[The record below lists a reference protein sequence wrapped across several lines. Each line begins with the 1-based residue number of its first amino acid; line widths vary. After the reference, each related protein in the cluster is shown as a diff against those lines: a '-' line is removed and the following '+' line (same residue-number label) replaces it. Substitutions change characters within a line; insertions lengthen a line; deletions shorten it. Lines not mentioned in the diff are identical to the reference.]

1 MRLRRI
7 TGKEFPGKRIR
18 IYNDNHISSR
28 NWDFQAI
35 NSKSS
40 MQCDTVYRYI
50 CVTWSVT

>member
-18 IYNDNHISSR
+18 IYNDSHISSR
-28 NWDFQAI
+28 NCVFQAI
-35 NSKSS
+35 NSKIN

-50 CVTWSVT
+50 CVTSSVT